1 MEEISR
7 FFGLYRGSE
16 FYRLVPDEGKF
27 FLFFFKNDCTPSHD
41 NILKPLFFPNT
52 RYQIKRLRT
61 IRKRFSDTGIQ
72 ILPSLKFSEKN
83 TKKKKEV
90 NEKQE
95 TNKQK
100 TKQASYTDMTGGEK
114 RVVD

>member
-7 FFGLYRGSE
+7 FFGLNRGLE
-16 FYRLVPDEGKF
+16 FYGLVPDEAKLLF
-27 FLFFFKNDCTPSHD
+27 CFLNDCTPSHD

-83 TKKKKEV
+83 TKDTKVKE
-90 NEKQE
+90 EKE
-95 TNKQK
+95 TNKHK